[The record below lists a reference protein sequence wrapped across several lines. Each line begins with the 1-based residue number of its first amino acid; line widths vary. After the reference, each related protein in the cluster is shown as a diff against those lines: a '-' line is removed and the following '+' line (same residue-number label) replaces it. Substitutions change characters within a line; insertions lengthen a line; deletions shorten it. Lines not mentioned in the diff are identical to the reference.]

1 MFAIIRTGGKQYR
14 VQEGDRIA
22 IELLEAEEGAEVTFD
37 DVLLVGAEGDTKV
50 GTPTVSGA
58 SVTGRVEAQGRG
70 EKVIFFDYKNKT
82 RQKRMVG
89 HRQHETRVVITGISA
104 G

>member
-22 IELLEAEEGAEVTFD
+22 IEALEADEGAEVTFD
-37 DVLLVGAEGDTKV
+37 DVLLVGDEADTKV
-50 GTPTVSGA
+50 GAPTVTGA
-58 SVTGRVEAQGRG
+58 SVTGRVESQGQG
-70 EKVIFFDYKNKT
+70 KKVIFFDYKNKT

>member
-14 VQEGDRIA
+14 VQEGDRIQVER
-22 IELLEAEEGAEVTFD
+22 IPAEEGADVTFD
-37 DVLLVGAEGDTKV
+37 EVLLVGDGDTSTV
-50 GTPTVSGA
+50 GTPTVAGA
-58 SVTGRVEAQGRG
+58 TVQARVEAQTRG
-70 EKVIFFDYKNKT
+70 EKVIFFQYKNKT
-82 RQKRMVG
+82 RQKRQVG

>member
-14 VQEGDRIA
+14 VQEGDHIA
-22 IELLEAEEGAEVTFD
+22 IEALEADEGAEVTFD
-37 DVLLVGAEGDTKV
+37 DVLLVGDESDTKV
-50 GTPTVSGA
+50 GAPLVAGA
-58 SVTGRVEAQGRG
+58 SVTGTVESQGQG
-70 EKVIFFDYKNKT
+70 KKVIFFDYKNKT

>member
-14 VQEGDRIA
+14 VQEGDRVV
-22 IELLEAEEGAEVTFD
+22 IEALEVDEGAEVTFD
-37 DVLLVGAEGDTKV
+37 DVLLVGDESDTKV
-50 GTPTVSGA
+50 GAPLVAGA
-58 SVTGRVEAQGRG
+58 SVTGTVESQGQG
-70 EKVIFFDYKNKT
+70 KKVIFFDYKNKT

-89 HRQHETRVVITGISA
+89 HRQHETRVVITGINA

>member
-37 DVLLVGAEGDTKV
+37 DVLLVGSEGDTQV
-50 GTPTVSGA
+50 GAPTVAGA
-58 SVTGRVEAQGRG
+58 SVTGRVETQGKAK
-70 EKVIFFDYKNKT
+70 KVIFFDYKNKT

>member
-14 VQEGDRIA
+14 VREGDRITVER
-22 IELLEAEEGAEVTFD
+22 IDAEEGTDVTFD
-37 DVLLVGAEGDTKV
+37 DVLLVGDEGSTTV
-50 GTPTVSGA
+50 GAPTVGGA
-58 SVTGRVEAQGRG
+58 SVSGRVESQGRAK
-70 EKVIFFDYKNKT
+70 KVTFFHFKNKT

-89 HRQHETRVVITGISA
+89 HRQHETRVVITGIKA